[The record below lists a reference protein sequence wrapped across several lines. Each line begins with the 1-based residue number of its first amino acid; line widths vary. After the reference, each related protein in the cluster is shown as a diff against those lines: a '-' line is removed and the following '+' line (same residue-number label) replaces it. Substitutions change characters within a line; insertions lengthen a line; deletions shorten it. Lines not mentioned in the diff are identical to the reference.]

1 MTTRHRLAIDR
12 PILNWNPKR
21 YGVSRRKVN
30 MGVDS
35 FRRECRKSVEP
46 LPDDIVVRLR
56 SDETAAL
63 AAALIVASAFPNIAS
78 WAARVVCGSSE
89 PVRQSASGTGSV
101 SSNGADG
108 DGDDQ
113 LDVAGGDETDRL
125 DGANDKL
132 GDSRAGRRRTEPKE
146 QLLALMRANPGA
158 TVGRLAEL
166 TGRAA
171 PAISHTLKR
180 LEEAG
185 LVDHRRHGSWSV
197 AEDDLGVAAPSTA
210 APWLAPLSGRQ
221 VARSAACGRVRET
234 TASAASE

>member
-1 MTTRHRLAIDR
+1 
-12 PILNWNPKR
+12 
-21 YGVSRRKVN
+21 

-35 FRRECRKSVEP
+35 FRRETGMSVEP
-46 LPDDIVVRLR
+46 LPDDVVVRLQ
-56 SDETAAL
+56 SDPTAAV
-63 AAALIVASAFPNIAS
+63 AAALIVAGAFPDIAS
-78 WAARVVCGSSE
+78 WAARTIC
-89 PVRQSASGTGSV
+89 V
-101 SSNGADG
+101 SSNLARKGDSGANSERGGGTDQSNGEG
-108 DGDDQ
+108 DRGGQ
-113 LDVAGGDETDRL
+113 SGGGGGDETGRL